1 MKQVYSLVTRISWI
15 AMMWVVLLAGVL
27 YLPDLIQSF
36 YAPRVI
42 HVLTWGGVIDPLYIR
57 AFEKETG
64 IQVKLSYYAS
74 NEELRVKMQ
83 KTKGEGY
90 DLIMPSD
97 YMVGLLAKEGLL
109 KKLDQTKLPAETA
122 FYPFLLHHAYDPH
135 NTYSLPYCWEVY
147 GLGYDKRFFGETGPA
162 PSWRMLFDNPHGR
175 YNVVMT
181 NDPIEAVLCAAQYL
195 FGNVERLT
203 DMQRKEVQSLL
214 KNQHQWV
221 EAYASARAGY
231 FLATGTSPLAF
242 TTTTYIWQAHQQH
255 TDQLSFVIPQ
265 EGGFMSIENVAL
277 PLGGEHDELVYQFLN
292 FLYKPQTYIN
302 QFQQFFN
309 LPAIYDPMIEQSL
322 GKEVETFV
330 HKLSA
335 VVDRLGFFHRIL
347 PESQLNDLWVAI
359 KN

>member
-1 MKQVYSLVTRISWI
+1 MKQVYSLITRISWI
-15 AMMWVVLLAGVL
+15 ALMWIVLLAGVL
-27 YLPDLIQSF
+27 YLPDLVQAF

-57 AFEKETG
+57 SFEKETG

-109 KKLDQTKLPAETA
+109 KKIDRTKLPDDSA
-122 FYPFLLHHAYDPH
+122 FYSYLLHHAYDRH
-135 NTYSLPYCWEVY
+135 NEYSLPYCWEVF
-147 GLGYDKRFFGETGPA
+147 GLGYDKRFFGEAGPL
-162 PSWRMLFDNPHGR
+162 PSWRMLFDDPQGA
-175 YNVVMT
+175 YKVVMT

-195 FGNVERLT
+195 FGNVGRLT
-203 DMQRKEVQSLL
+203 DMQREQVQSLL
-214 KNQHQWV
+214 KAQHRWV

-231 FLATGTSPLAF
+231 FLATGTSPMAF

-255 TDQLSFVIPQ
+255 TDSLGFVIPE
-265 EGGFMSIENVAL
+265 EGGFLSIENIAI
-277 PLGGEHDELVYQFLN
+277 PIGGEHDELVYQFLN
-292 FLYKPQTYIN
+292 FLYKPQTY
-302 QFQQFFN
+302 QHLFQQYFN
-309 LPAIYDPMIEQSL
+309 LPAIAHHEIERSL
-322 GKEVETFV
+322 GKEVESF
-330 HKLSA
+330 LQQLPA